1 MIKHD
6 KQCIVHS
13 NILSFSTSKL
23 ICSAPSLALA
33 PNFLELDL
41 EASHVKHFKVEQ
53 TVVVFREKFE
63 DQIAMSF
70 HTVYTFLIQSIHVC
84 SSVPNIVPF

>member
-63 DQIAMSF
+63 DQTLF
-70 HTVYTFLIQSIHVC
+70 HSIQSIH
-84 SSVPNIVPF
+84 F